1 MSTDN
6 SDHHISNASKAEFRQ
21 RMGEL
26 DWDIQPRRDLW
37 PDISSKIRFADKR
50 KQHTPNSEANSEAR
64 TNKPWLPFAVA
75 ASTVF
80 AVVCLMFSA
89 MSYQYAQD
97 AEKQNAVLVEYQQAQ
112 LELIDQQHRM
122 VRVQFAR
129 LLEEQSD
136 SLNPAFV
143 TEVSTLMM
151 NIDQA
156 ASEIKNALV
165 TQPNNPSYTF
175 MLVSTYQ
182 QELNLLNK
190 VKSNKG
196 VSI

>member
-1 MSTDN
+1 MTTDN
-6 SDHHISNASKAEFRQ
+6 TDQPILSASEAAFSQ

-26 DWDIQPRRDLW
+26 DWDIQPKHDLW

-50 KQHTPNSEANSEAR
+50 KQHTLSGDTQSKNR
-64 TNKPWLPFAVA
+64 WMPFAVA
-75 ASTVF
+75 ASTIF
-80 AVVCLMFSA
+80 AVVALIFST

-97 AEKQNAVLVEYQQAQ
+97 TKKHNSILVQYQQAQ
-112 LELIDQQHRM
+112 LELIDQQHQM
-122 VRVQFAR
+122 VRIQFAR
-129 LLEEQSD
+129 LLKEQSD
-136 SLNPAFV
+136 TLNPVFV
-143 TEVSTLMM
+143 TEVNNLMM

-165 TQPNNPSYTF
+165 TQPNNPSYTS
-175 MLVSTYQ
+175 MLVNTYQ
-182 QELNLLNK
+182 QELKLLNK